1 MYESVYLPESLWTTC
16 MPVSCKGQKRVV
28 DPLELEL
35 QLVVSSVWVLAAQPR
50 SMEQVLLTTEPS
62 L

>member
-1 MYESVYLPESLWTTC
+1 